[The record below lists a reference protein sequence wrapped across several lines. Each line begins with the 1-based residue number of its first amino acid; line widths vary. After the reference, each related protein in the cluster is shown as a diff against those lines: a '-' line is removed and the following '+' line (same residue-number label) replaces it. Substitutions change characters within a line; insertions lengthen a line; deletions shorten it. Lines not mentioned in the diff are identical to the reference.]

1 MRDADPWHSK
11 MLLAL
16 AALGA
21 GLNRADSARTAGPRR
36 AAGLFALGAGL
47 PAVGEVLATGPLN
60 LLRHRT
66 RPRVAGV
73 PVAVLLG
80 WYCAIRGSSAVAGRG
95 LARLP
100 LGETARRAAL
110 PPVAALVG
118 TSLDLVLD
126 PAGLDAGLW
135 EWKGDGAYASGVTG
149 ANGRRGVPLVNYLGW
164 LALVSG
170 AALAH
175 GRAFG
180 DDAGEGRK
188 AGRLPGLLLLPPYL
202 AATAWAV
209 RGRRFR
215 YLIYSAP
222 FPMALL
228 ASLRDPGR

>member
-1 MRDADPWHSK
+1 VRDADPRHSK
-11 MLLAL
+11 ILLAL

-21 GLNRADSARTAGPRR
+21 GLNLADAARTAGPRR

-66 RPRVAGV
+66 KPRAAGV
-73 PVAVLLG
+73 PAAVLLG
-80 WYCAIRGSSAVAGRG
+80 WYCAIRGSYAVAGRA

-110 PPVAALVG
+110 PPFAALVG

-126 PAGLDAGLW
+126 PAGLGLGLW
-135 EWKGDGAYASGVTG
+135 EWKDDSAYAPDVTG

-170 AALAH
+170 AVLAH
-175 GRAFG
+175 GRTFG
-180 DDAGEGRK
+180 DDAGEGRE
-188 AGRLPGLLLLPPYL
+188 AGRLPGLLLAPPYL
-202 AATAWAV
+202 TAAAWAV
-209 RGRRFR
+209 RSRRFR

-222 FPMALL
+222 FPIALL
-228 ASLRDPGR
+228 ASLRGPGR

>member
-1 MRDADPWHSK
+1 MRDADPRHSK
-11 MLLAL
+11 ILLAL

-21 GLNRADSARTAGPRR
+21 GLNLADAARTAGPRR

-66 RPRVAGV
+66 RPRAAGV
-73 PVAVLLG
+73 PAAVLLG
-80 WYCAIRGSSAVAGRG
+80 WYCAIRGSYAVAGRA

-110 PPVAALVG
+110 PPAAALVG

-126 PAGLDAGLW
+126 PAGLGLGLW
-135 EWKGDGAYASGVTG
+135 EWKGDGAYAPDVTG

-170 AALAH
+170 AVLIH
-175 GRAFG
+175 GRTFG
-180 DDAGEGRK
+180 DDAGEGRE
-188 AGRLPGLLLLPPYL
+188 AGRLPGLLLVPPYL
-202 AATAWAV
+202 AAAAWAA
-209 RGRRFR
+209 RSRRFR

-222 FPMALL
+222 FPIALL
-228 ASLRDPGR
+228 ASLRGPGR